1 MGPILYGYSR
11 IITRIGVIAF
21 GSPSRWGLALGVQS
35 HTSSDGMTV
44 GFWKTKRM
52 FPKMVGFPPKSSIL
66 IGFFHYKPSIL
77 GYPYFW
83 KHLNLRRTY
92 AEPTPWLDLRFFCIS
107 SCWFWMREVS
117 FPRNM
122 ARNILLGPGQDH
134 DVIYPNLSAA
144 PKKNIKVTWIMW
156 IENPANGAEVMVLL
170 GLVA

>member
-1 MGPILYGYSR
+1 MGPILYGSSR

-92 AEPTPWLDLRFFCIS
+92 AEPTPWLDLPFFVFLHVGFGWGKFRFHVIWPATFFGGPAKI
-107 SCWFWMREVS
+107 MMS
-117 FPRNM
+117 FIQTCRQP
-122 ARNILLGPGQDH
+122 
-134 DVIYPNLSAA
+134 
-144 PKKNIKVTWIMW
+144 PKRI
-156 IENPANGAEVMVLL
+156 
-170 GLVA
+170 